1 MKRRRILGAIAGMV
15 GLPGAASGT
24 SLYGTP
30 ASIGLAKSAYPS
42 DPLRLVLDADK
53 LPPAISGA
61 LTSFGGVWER
71 VLTNADEKARFQ
83 RDPAA
88 YLQANGIPESVL
100 GARDQEIRLLLA
112 ICDERVL
119 SASIRGDYAGF
130 LGELSRLAVIRSG
143 PPSML
148 KKRVLEVLRSGGAM
162 LRRGGV
168 DVRTNDIQDI
178 SALAADEELKFIY
191 SQIAPSIDQVAV
203 AAVPVAIAAIV
214 VTYVSVAT
222 TVTVAILA
230 GVYISVA
237 VATAVV
243 ASGGSTCRTS
253 SDALFAGPVTAPISK
268 GTSRSEAQ
276 RAVEHAF
283 AERAL
288 LAKRMLA
295 LDPAY
300 FASAQQAA
308 RVARLLNQD
317 QFLLETNRQL
327 VRDEVDAFV
336 AAAEKI
342 GVLSIPAATRQA
354 VVEAMQN
361 ISLRAAALL

>member
-15 GLPGAASGT
+15 GLPGAASGA

-143 PPSML
+143 PPSIL

-178 SALAADEELKFIY
+178 SALAADDELKFIY
-191 SQIAPSIDQVAV
+191 SQIAPSPALMPPI
-203 AAVPVAIAAIV
+203 
-214 VTYVSVAT
+214 T
-222 TVTVAILA
+222 T
-230 GVYISVA
+230 
-237 VATAVV
+237 
-243 ASGGSTCRTS
+243 
-253 SDALFAGPVTAPISK
+253 
-268 GTSRSEAQ
+268 
-276 RAVEHAF
+276 
-283 AERAL
+283 
-288 LAKRMLA
+288 
-295 LDPAY
+295 
-300 FASAQQAA
+300 
-308 RVARLLNQD
+308 
-317 QFLLETNRQL
+317 
-327 VRDEVDAFV
+327 
-336 AAAEKI
+336 
-342 GVLSIPAATRQA
+342 
-354 VVEAMQN
+354 
-361 ISLRAAALL
+361 

>member
-15 GLPGAASGT
+15 GLPGAASGA

-143 PPSML
+143 PPSIL
-148 KKRVLEVLRSGGAM
+148 KKRVLEVLRSGRAM

-178 SALAADEELKFIY
+178 SALAADDELKFIY

-230 GVYISVA
+230 GS
-237 VATAVV
+237 
-243 ASGGSTCRTS
+243 
-253 SDALFAGPVTAPISK
+253 
-268 GTSRSEAQ
+268 TSRSRWPRPWS
-276 RAVEHAF
+276 RAGAT
-283 AERAL
+283 
-288 LAKRMLA
+288 
-295 LDPAY
+295 PAGRRPTHC
-300 FASAQQAA
+300 S
-308 RVARLLNQD
+308 RGR
-317 QFLLETNRQL
+317 
-327 VRDEVDAFV
+327 
-336 AAAEKI
+336 
-342 GVLSIPAATRQA
+342 
-354 VVEAMQN
+354 
-361 ISLRAAALL
+361 